1 MINHICGGHQK
12 RIGTMSLT
20 SLMNDL
26 NLEKTEKIITPIVDK
41 FLANERNIVV
51 TDEKIQQTLID
62 IVSDNSNSKRTGRF
76 GASSRGLCER
86 RQVFEYTGDITK
98 LDTIDVVLQNLF
110 NDGTWRHI
118 RWQMMCLLSG
128 ALTEVE
134 AKVSSEKYPTFGG
147 SVDGMG
153 KNAKHGK
160 YGFELKG
167 TSYMPTAVTDMHLK
181 QIHTYFVLDPEI
193 TVFSVVYEDKRTQDW
208 KEFLV
213 YPDEKLLTEVKMEMQ
228 SLEDSAAFKIYPD
241 VKDNCRIRQGK
252 EYQMCPYRNG
262 CLEFNNHGR

>member
-1 MINHICGGHQK
+1 
-12 RIGTMSLT
+12 MSLT

-41 FLANERNIVV
+41 FLANDKNIVIN
-51 TDEKIQQTLID
+51 DEKIQKTLID

-76 GASSRGLCER
+76 GASSRGLCQR
-86 RQVFEYTGDITK
+86 RQVFEYTGDIEK

-134 AKVSSEKYPTFGG
+134 AKVSSEKYPNFGG
-147 SVDGMG
+147 SIDGIG
-153 KNAKHGK
+153 KSEKHGK

-167 TSYMPTAVTDMHLK
+167 TSYMPTAVKDMHLK

-193 TVFSVVYEDKRTQDW
+193 KVFSVIYEDKRSQDW

-213 YPDEKLLTEVKMEMQ
+213 YPDPKILAEVKMEMQ
-228 SLEDSAAFKIYPD
+228 NLEDSVDFKVYPE
-241 VKDNCRIRQGK
+241 VKKDCRTRVGK
-252 EYQMCPYRNG
+252 EYQQCPYRNG
-262 CLEFNNHGR
+262 CLEFANGN